1 MAFEKTFKTLEM
13 RTIFL
18 LSLMMLSLS
27 HQNTACAQTDFTTKV
42 ATQQQYHPTTTDAI
56 LNFTGTINNG
66 RVLLNWTLDKNQAVD
81 KIEVERSTDEKK
93 FVMAGLVFGTDQ
105 SDKMD
110 YIFYEKNKKVKL
122 FYRLKVINKD
132 LTVIY
137 SSTITP
143 GSAPVAHL

>member
-1 MAFEKTFKTLEM
+1 M
-13 RTIFL
+13 RSIFL
-18 LSLMMLSLS
+18 CSLIIILTLI
-27 HQNTACAQTDFTTKV
+27 HQKPAFAQTDYAAKLTSQEQNYSQAHGTV
-42 ATQQQYHPTTTDAI
+42 
-56 LNFTGTINNG
+56 LNFTGTING
-66 RVLLNWTLDKNQAVD
+66 ARILLNWTLDKNQVVD

-105 SDKMD
+105 PDKAD

-122 FYRLKVINKD
+122 FYRLKIINKD

-143 GSAPVAHL
+143 APVIL

>member
-1 MAFEKTFKTLEM
+1 MT
-13 RTIFL
+13 
-18 LSLMMLSLS
+18 LSLS
-27 HQNTACAQTDFTTKV
+27 HQNPACAQTDFTTKV
-42 ATQQQYHPTTTDAI
+42 ATQQQNQSTTTDGTI

-110 YIFYEKNKKVKL
+110 YFFYEKNKKVKL

-143 GSAPVAHL
+143 GSAPVALL